1 MNKAKIRGREGLYVG
16 FGELTFHSA
25 EAFLVSFTLFLFP
38 FHLTASAVFWVRTG
52 DQAPAT
58 ASAEA
63 AERGEEE
70 QTAAQRCR
78 HSGS

>member
-1 MNKAKIRGREGLYVG
+1 MNKAKIRSKQGLYVG

-25 EAFLVSFTLFLFP
+25 EVFLVSFTLF
-38 FHLTASAVFWVRTG
+38 HLTVSAVFWMRTG

-58 ASAEA
+58 AFTEA